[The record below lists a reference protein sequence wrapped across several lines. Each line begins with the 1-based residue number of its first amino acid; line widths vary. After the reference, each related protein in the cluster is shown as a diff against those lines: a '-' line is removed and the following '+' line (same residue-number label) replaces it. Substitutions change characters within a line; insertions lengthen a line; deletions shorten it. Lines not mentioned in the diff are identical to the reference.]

1 MTTKKILTSEIN
13 ASSVAALPDRPCA
26 DKEYGGSGF
35 TAQEMKAAFDK
46 LPLLGITR
54 LNSLIDDIE
63 SEGVGRIGESI
74 KTGIYTGQTLASFF
88 SDLKNGALASYL
100 AVGNSTLLEKIAA
113 LEESI
118 ATLTEKATY
127 LEARLSALEDKTQ
140 E

>member
-1 MTTKKILTSEIN
+1 MNTKKIQNSEIN
-13 ASSVAALPDRPCA
+13 SCSVASLPNRPASS
-26 DKEYGGSGF
+26 KEYGGLGL

-100 AVGNSTLLEKIAA
+100 AVGNSTLLEKIAT